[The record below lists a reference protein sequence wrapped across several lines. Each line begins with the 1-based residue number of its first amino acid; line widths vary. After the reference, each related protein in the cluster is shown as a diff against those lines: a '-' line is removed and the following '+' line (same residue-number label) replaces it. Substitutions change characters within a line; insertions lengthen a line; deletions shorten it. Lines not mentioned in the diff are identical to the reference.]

1 MYFAI
6 AICVIV
12 FLIVLFFVTFV
23 INKRTP
29 VPPEC
34 KDLADSFKCEN
45 CTETSCAMNRIQEEI
60 KKEGK

>member
-1 MYFAI
+1 M
-6 AICVIV
+6 
-12 FLIVLFFVTFV
+12 FFVTFV

-45 CTETSCAMNRIQEEI
+45 CKETSCTMNRIQEEI